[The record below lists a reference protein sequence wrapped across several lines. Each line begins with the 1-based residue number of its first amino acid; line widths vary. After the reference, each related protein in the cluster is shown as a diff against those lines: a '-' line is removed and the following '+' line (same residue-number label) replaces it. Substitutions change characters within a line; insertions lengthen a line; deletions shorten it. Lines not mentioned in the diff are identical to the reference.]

1 LDLFEIIA
9 TLLTVAALF
18 SYLNHRFLRLPSS
31 IGLMLTGLA
40 FSLALIVVGNVLPSV
55 ERTAVRLLEDVDFN
69 RTLMEGLLGFLLF
82 AGALHVNLEDLA
94 REKVVIA
101 VLATVGLAISAFLVG
116 GLTWLVLDLLG
127 VSMPFILCLL
137 FGTLISPT
145 DPIAVLAALKSASAP
160 RSLETKIA
168 GESLFNDGVAVV
180 FFLAVLGL
188 AGLGDG
194 HAGGGEAFDGAA
206 VAELVVT
213 LFALETA
220 GGALLGFAAGYL
232 VYRLMR
238 SVDSYEVEILLSLA
252 LVAGGYA
259 LARVLHVSGPIAMVV
274 AGLLIGNH
282 GRTFAMSDRTREHLD
297 TFWLLVDE
305 ILNAVLFV
313 LIGLEVL
320 VIPFDWIWLAAGVL
334 AVGIVLAAR
343 FVAVGLPMSV
353 LRRVREFTP
362 HAVKVLTWGGMR
374 GGISVALA
382 LSLKS
387 TLGAQ
392 NPEAYEGLLLMTYVV
407 VVFSIA
413 VQGLTIAPV
422 LRRLGH
428 GSA

>member
-18 SYLNHRFLRLPSS
+18 SYLNHRFIRLPST
-31 IGLMLTGLA
+31 IGLMLIGLA
-40 FSLALIVVGNVLPSV
+40 FSLALIAVGNALPGV
-55 ERTAVRLLEDVDFN
+55 ERTAVRLLENVDFDK
-69 RTLMEGLLGFLLF
+69 TLMDGLLGFLLF

-94 REKVVIA
+94 RQKIVIA

-145 DPIAVLAALKSASAP
+145 DPIAVLAALKSLHAP

-180 FFLAVLGL
+180 LFLAVLGL
-188 AGLGDG
+188 AGLGHG
-194 HAGGGEAFDGAA
+194 HAGGGAGSHGAD

-213 LFALETA
+213 LFALET
-220 GGALLGFAAGYL
+220 GGGVLFGLAAGHL
-232 VYRLMR
+232 TYRLMR

-274 AGLLIGNH
+274 AGLLIGNQ
-282 GRTFAMSDRTREHLD
+282 GRMFAMSDRTREHLD

-320 VIPFDWIWLAAGVL
+320 VIPFGWIWLAAGAL

-343 FVAVGLPMSV
+343 FVAVGLPVLV

-362 HAVKVLTWGGMR
+362 HVVKVLTWGGMR

-387 TLGAQ
+387 TLGARS
-392 NPEAYEGLLLMTYVV
+392 PEAYEGLLLMTYVV

-422 LRRLGH
+422 LRRLGLTT
-428 GSA
+428 G